1 MEARQVAIDES
12 LAWGMLVTAG
22 RIMIGRG
29 AKVEMFVPSETT
41 RPEIMARVLG
51 RSGTLRA
58 PTLRIGREYLV
69 GYSEEM
75 YRRFF
80 GDSQGFFK
88 GKETR

>member
-1 MEARQVAIDES
+1 MEARQAAIDES
-12 LAWGMLVTAG
+12 VAWGMLVGAS
-22 RIMIGRG
+22 RILIGRG

-41 RPEIMARVLG
+41 RSEIMARVLG

-58 PTLRIGREYLV
+58 PTLRIGSEYLV

-75 YRRFF
+75 YRSFF
-80 GDSQGFFK
+80 GGGQGGPK